1 MLNKLW
7 NKEANKTGLYTQEQ
21 IDEVK
26 EQISKIDKKIE
37 SMKKVIEAYLT
48 SESKNESRI
57 LANQEAIK
65 QREIEKIDLLI
76 KLEKMEEKHA
86 NRKKT

>member
-7 NKEANKTGLYTQEQ
+7 NKEANKAGFYTQEQ

-37 SMKKVIEAYLT
+37 SMKQVIEAYLT
-48 SESKNESRI
+48 SENKNESRI
-57 LANQEAIK
+57 FANQEAIK

-76 KLEKMEEKHA
+76 KLEKMEEKNV

>member
-1 MLNKLW
+1 MFNKLW
-7 NKEANKTGLYTQEQ
+7 NKEANKAGLYTQEQ
-21 IDEVK
+21 IDEIK

-37 SMKKVIEAYLT
+37 SMKQVIEAYLT
-48 SESKNESRI
+48 SENKNESRI

-65 QREIEKIDLLI
+65 QKEIEKIDLLI
-76 KLEKMEEKHA
+76 KLEKMEEKNV

>member
-1 MLNKLW
+1 MFNKLW
-7 NKEANKTGLYTQEQ
+7 NKEANKAGFYTQEQ

-37 SMKKVIEAYLT
+37 SMKQVIEAYLT
-48 SESKNESRI
+48 SENKNESRI

-65 QREIEKIDLLI
+65 QKELEKIDLLI
-76 KLEKMEEKHA
+76 KLEKMEEKNV

>member
-7 NKEANKTGLYTQEQ
+7 NKEANKAGFYTQEQ
-21 IDEVK
+21 INEVK
-26 EQISKIDKKIE
+26 EQIRKIDKKIE
-37 SMKKVIEAYLT
+37 SMKQVIEAYLS
-48 SESKNESRI
+48 SENKNESRI

-65 QREIEKIDLLI
+65 QKELEKIDLLI
-76 KLEKMEEKHA
+76 KLEKMEEKHV